1 MQAPPWGY
9 QNSRNPFVGHSGVST
24 RACTRACTRAWSI
37 GGVDWGGRLGGPRAC
52 TRAGARLDRLR
63 SPFLGA
69 GTDAQASRLLVLRG
83 AAFSFLLVKKC
94 EGRRAGR
101 RELEHHT
108 AHLNS
113 PHTSTPLYRHT
124 ETHYFNPPS
133 PRPTPTFSAD
143 TTHLPANFQPGG
155 STFPPLL
162 STGLD
167 QGLAATS
174 PPPTT
179 CHHSTHLATSK
190 QAASQPPFR
199 LK

>member
-113 PHTSTPLYRHT
+113 PHTSTSLYHYTHTLLQPL
-124 ETHYFNPPS
+124 PPS
-133 PRPTPTFSAD
+133 GPLPRSLRAQLTALPTFSRGIA
-143 TTHLPANFQPGG
+143 P
-155 STFPPLL
+155 FPPSSLL
-162 STGLD
+162 SLTSGWPLPRS
-167 QGLAATS
+167 LA
-174 PPPTT
+174 T
-179 CHHSTHLATSK
+179 CHHSTLSHE
-190 QAASQPPFR
+190 
-199 LK
+199 